1 MNSFVLLFNLH
12 YLCVN
17 KKECKLNQRKDIVMK
32 RFLMLLPCVAAMCV
46 AANANE
52 STLVDQCIN
61 VLLGNEQPTTLMAT
75 NLDANHDGA
84 ITIDDVTTLIDMALA
99 ERNVNR
105 APAQLKKVST
115 SVEKGRIRDLQR
127 PIVIDKP
134 EAIIK
139 EQSKKE

>member
-1 MNSFVLLFNLH
+1 
-12 YLCVN
+12 
-17 KKECKLNQRKDIVMK
+17 MK
-32 RFLMLLPCVAAMCV
+32 RFLMLLSCVAAMCV

-61 VLLGNEQPTTLMAT
+61 VLLGNEQPTTLTAT

-99 ERNVNR
+99 QRNVNR

-127 PIVIDKP
+127 PIVVDQP